1 MEFFYAYQSRLSTNP
16 YWWWCFWYCAFDI
29 AKIAKNTKPYDD
41 HERKLATHVQ
51 GRDGGF
57 DFDDD
62 EYNRALR

>member
-1 MEFFYAYQSRLSTNP
+1 MPTKADCPPILIDDG
-16 YWWWCFWYCAFDI
+16 AFDI

>member
-1 MEFFYAYQSRLSTNP
+1 MMVLLIL
-16 YWWWCFWYCAFDI
+16 CFWYCAFDI